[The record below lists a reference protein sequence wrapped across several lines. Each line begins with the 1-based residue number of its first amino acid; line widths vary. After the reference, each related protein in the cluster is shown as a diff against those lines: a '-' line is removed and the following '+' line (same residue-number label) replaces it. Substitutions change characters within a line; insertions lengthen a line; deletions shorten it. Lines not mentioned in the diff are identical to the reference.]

1 MKDWI
6 KKFKGIF
13 DKKKQEDKEKE
24 FLEKIQ
30 KKFEEKR
37 KPRIEEQKQKEED
50 AIGDALGVLNDWH
63 SAFGGTGAADV
74 IDEID
79 ELMKEMKNTTP
90 EELKQYQKEINKL
103 TDEAKKLQK
112 DMAAAAKQV
121 TVTGAYEKNLHLPVS
136 GVFRTGDFEKAAEE
150 MQKAQK
156 DAEEKRNRNLIDDY
170 RKALT

>member
-13 DKKKQEDKEKE
+13 NKKKQEDKEKE

-50 AIGDALGVLNDWH
+50 AIGDALGVLNDWR

-79 ELMKEMKNTTP
+79 ELMKEMENTTP

-112 DMAAAAKQV
+112 DMAEATKQV
-121 TVTGAYEKNLHLPVS
+121 TVLCGSGFFNPVAPEDYQKE
-136 GVFRTGDFEKAAEE
+136 VERLEREVREAEE
-150 MQKAQK
+150 A
-156 DAEEKRNRNLIDDY
+156 DRRNLISNYKDS
-170 RKALT
+170 LT